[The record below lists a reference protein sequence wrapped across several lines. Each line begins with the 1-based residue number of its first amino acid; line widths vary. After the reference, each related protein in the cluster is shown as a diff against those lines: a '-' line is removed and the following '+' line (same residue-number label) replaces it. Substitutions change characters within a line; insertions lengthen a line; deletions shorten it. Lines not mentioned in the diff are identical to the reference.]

1 MTGMDASAAQGR
13 ATAAS
18 KRASSHNGLGSTP
31 YHTYYVE
38 EEWRPVVGWE
48 GWYSVSNL
56 GRVRRDSRHQE
67 VRRRHAGRVLS
78 VRFHPRRR
86 YAAIHLFRDGASLDR
101 YLHVLVAEAFLGP
114 CPKGKEANHRDG
126 DRKNNAASNL
136 EYMTHSQNIRHALRL
151 GLRRRKYGQQHLAL
165 ALEVGA

>member
-1 MTGMDASAAQGR
+1 MTQSTEAPTAQGR

-18 KRASSHNGLGSTP
+18 KRASSHNGQGSTP
-31 YHTYYVE
+31 
-38 EEWRPVVGWE
+38 
-48 GWYSVSNL
+48 
-56 GRVRRDSRHQE
+56 
-67 VRRRHAGRVLS
+67 
-78 VRFHPRRR
+78 
-86 YAAIHLFRDGASLDR
+86 AAANSCR

-136 EYMTHSQNIRHALRL
+136 EFVTHSQNVRHALRL

-165 ALEVGA
+165 AVEVGA

>member
-1 MTGMDASAAQGR
+1 MEPLAG
-13 ATAAS
+13 
-18 KRASSHNGLGSTP
+18 
-31 YHTYYVE
+31 
-38 EEWRPVVGWE
+38 EEWRPVAGYD
-48 GWYSVSNL
+48 GLYSVSNL
-56 GRVRRDSRHQE
+56 GRIRRERPVPARLLIPRWNS
-67 VRRRHAGRVLS
+67 
-78 VRFHPRRR
+78 RRR
-86 YAAIHLFRDGASLDR
+86 YAALHLPGGDR

-165 ALEVGA
+165 AVEVGA